1 MNKILFKEG
10 DLVYNLRKGG
20 EIHIVVNSDFSNI
33 QKSKEKYP
41 ELPVIALT
49 S

>member
-20 EIHIVVNSDFSNI
+20 DIHIVVNSGFQIFKNLKKNI
-33 QKSKEKYP
+33 
-41 ELPVIALT
+41 L
-49 S
+49 